1 MMLFDQNAEACK
13 WAFFACDHLP
23 AMSSLLALW
32 WFQLCAWAEIVA
44 KVLVAN
50 VKHAGQGR

>member
-1 MMLFDQNAEACK
+1 MLFEQNAEACK

-32 WFQLCAWAEIVA
+32 WFQLCAWAVMVA